1 MSDNLFVFAILALAS
16 SSLLKRSV
24 ASVAASGESLL
35 GSIGAA
41 PPFGVAIVISA
52 PLSNNE

>member
-1 MSDNLFVFAILALAS
+1 VFAIFAFAS
-16 SSLLKRSV
+16 SSTLKRSV
-24 ASVAASGESLL
+24 SSVAASGESLL

-52 PLSNNE
+52 PLSDKV